1 MHCCLK
7 YLSIMNKDNI
17 TPFVATHPGE
27 MIKDELRERK
37 LTQKQLA
44 LETGIKPSVLSETIN
59 GKRPVSKNMALALEQ
74 TLGIPADIWMNLQTQ
89 YDLDSVRIAE
99 GNNLRETV
107 SVTIPVNDRNLLKEI
122 ARKFGRLE
130 CYKLLFR

>member
-17 TPFVATHPGE
+17 TPFIATHPGE

-59 GKRPVSKNMALALEQ
+59 GKRPVSKNVALALEQ
-74 TLGIPADIWMNLQTQ
+74 ALGIPADIWMNLQTQ

-107 SVTIPVNDRNLLKEI
+107 SVTIPVDDRNLLKEI
-122 ARKFGRLE
+122 ARKFGWACML
-130 CYKLLFR
+130 

>member
-1 MHCCLK
+1 
-7 YLSIMNKDNI
+7 MNKDNI

-122 ARKFGRLE
+122 ARKFGWACMLT
-130 CYKLLFR
+130 

>member
-1 MHCCLK
+1 MVRQIAVDN
-7 YLSIMNKDNI
+7 LSIMNKDNI

-74 TLGIPADIWMNLQTQ
+74 TLGIPADIWLNLQTQ

-122 ARKFGRLE
+122 ARKFGWACML
-130 CYKLLFR
+130 

>member
-59 GKRPVSKNMALALEQ
+59 GKRPVSKNVALALEQ
-74 TLGIPADIWMNLQTQ
+74 ALGIPADIWLNLQTQ

-122 ARKFGRLE
+122 ARKFGWACML
-130 CYKLLFR
+130 

>member
-7 YLSIMNKDNI
+7 YLNIMNKDNI

-122 ARKFGRLE
+122 ARKFGWVCML
-130 CYKLLFR
+130 

>member
-7 YLSIMNKDNI
+7 YLSIMNKENI

-59 GKRPVSKNMALALEQ
+59 GKRPVSKNVALALEQ

-122 ARKFGRLE
+122 ARKFGWACML
-130 CYKLLFR
+130 

>member
-7 YLSIMNKDNI
+7 YLSIMNKENI

-59 GKRPVSKNMALALEQ
+59 GKRPVSKNVALALEQ

-122 ARKFGRLE
+122 ARKFGWA
-130 CYKLLFR
+130 CMF

>member
-1 MHCCLK
+1 
-7 YLSIMNKDNI
+7 MNKDNI

-59 GKRPVSKNMALALEQ
+59 GKRPISK
-74 TLGIPADIWMNLQTQ
+74 IWLW
-89 YDLDSVRIAE
+89 
-99 GNNLRETV
+99 
-107 SVTIPVNDRNLLKEI
+107 LLNRLWAFRQI
-122 ARKFGRLE
+122 FG
-130 CYKLLFR
+130 

>member
-59 GKRPVSKNMALALEQ
+59 GKRPVSKNVALALEQ

-122 ARKFGRLE
+122 ARKFGWACML
-130 CYKLLFR
+130 

>member
-74 TLGIPADIWMNLQTQ
+74 TLGIPADIWLNLQTQ

-107 SVTIPVNDRNLLKEI
+107 CVTIPVNDRNLLKEI
-122 ARKFGRLE
+122 ARKFGWACML
-130 CYKLLFR
+130 

>member
-59 GKRPVSKNMALALEQ
+59 GKRPVSKNVALALEQ

-99 GNNLRETV
+99 GHNERETV

-122 ARKFGRLE
+122 ARKFGWACML
-130 CYKLLFR
+130 

>member
-59 GKRPVSKNMALALEQ
+59 GKRPVSKNMGLALEQ

-107 SVTIPVNDRNLLKEI
+107 SVTIPVNDLNLLKEI
-122 ARKFGRLE
+122 ARKFGWACML
-130 CYKLLFR
+130 

>member
-7 YLSIMNKDNI
+7 YLSIMNKENI

-59 GKRPVSKNMALALEQ
+59 GKRPVSKNVALALEQ

-122 ARKFGRLE
+122 ARKFGWVCML
-130 CYKLLFR
+130 

>member
-107 SVTIPVNDRNLLKEI
+107 SVTIPINDRNLLKEI
-122 ARKFGRLE
+122 ARKFGWACML
-130 CYKLLFR
+130 

>member
-1 MHCCLK
+1 MVRQIAVNN
-7 YLSIMNKDNI
+7 LSFMNKDNI

-59 GKRPVSKNMALALEQ
+59 GKRPVSKNVALALEQ
-74 TLGIPADIWMNLQTQ
+74 ALGISADIWMNLQTQ

-107 SVTIPVNDRNLLKEI
+107 SITIPVNDRNLLKEI
-122 ARKFGRLE
+122 ARKFGWACML
-130 CYKLLFR
+130 

>member
-1 MHCCLK
+1 MVLQITVDN
-7 YLSIMNKDNI
+7 LSIMNKDNI

-59 GKRPVSKNMALALEQ
+59 GKRPISKNMALALEQ

-122 ARKFGRLE
+122 ARKFGWACML
-130 CYKLLFR
+130 

>member
-1 MHCCLK
+1 MYCCLK

-99 GNNLRETV
+99 GNNLCETV

-122 ARKFGRLE
+122 ARKFGWACML
-130 CYKLLFR
+130 

>member
-1 MHCCLK
+1 MVRQIAVNNLN
-7 YLSIMNKDNI
+7 IMNKDNI

-74 TLGIPADIWMNLQTQ
+74 TLGIPADIWLNLQTQ

-122 ARKFGRLE
+122 ARKFGWACML
-130 CYKLLFR
+130 

>member
-1 MHCCLK
+1 MYCCLK

-59 GKRPVSKNMALALEQ
+59 GKRPVSKNVALALEQ
-74 TLGIPADIWMNLQTQ
+74 ALGIPADIWLNLQTQ

-122 ARKFGRLE
+122 ARKFGWACML
-130 CYKLLFR
+130 

>member
-7 YLSIMNKDNI
+7 YLNIMNKDNI

-59 GKRPVSKNMALALEQ
+59 GKRPVSKNVALALEQ
-74 TLGIPADIWMNLQTQ
+74 ALGIPADVWMNLQTQ
-89 YDLDSVRIAE
+89 FDLDSVRIAE
-99 GNNLRETV
+99 GHNERETV

-122 ARKFGRLE
+122 ARKFGWACML
-130 CYKLLFR
+130 

>member
-7 YLSIMNKDNI
+7 YLNIMNKENI

-59 GKRPVSKNMALALEQ
+59 GKRPISKNMALALEQ

-122 ARKFGRLE
+122 ARKFGWACML
-130 CYKLLFR
+130 

>member
-59 GKRPVSKNMALALEQ
+59 GKRPVSKNMALAFEQ

-122 ARKFGRLE
+122 ARKFGWACML
-130 CYKLLFR
+130 

>member
-1 MHCCLK
+1 MVRQIAVNN
-7 YLSIMNKDNI
+7 LSIMNKDNI

-59 GKRPVSKNMALALEQ
+59 GKRPVSKNLALEQ

-122 ARKFGRLE
+122 ARKFGWVCML
-130 CYKLLFR
+130 

>member
-7 YLSIMNKDNI
+7 YLNIMNKDNI

-59 GKRPVSKNMALALEQ
+59 GKRPVSKNVALAFEQ
-74 TLGIPADIWMNLQTQ
+74 ALGIPADVWMNLQTQ
-89 YDLDSVRIAE
+89 FDLDSVRIAE
-99 GNNLRETV
+99 GHNERETV

-122 ARKFGRLE
+122 ARKFGWACML
-130 CYKLLFR
+130 

>member
-7 YLSIMNKDNI
+7 YLNIMNKDNI

-59 GKRPVSKNMALALEQ
+59 GKRPISKNMALALEQ

-107 SVTIPVNDRNLLKEI
+107 CVTIPVNDRNLLKEI
-122 ARKFGRLE
+122 ARKFGWACML
-130 CYKLLFR
+130 

>member
-1 MHCCLK
+1 MVRQIAVNNLN
-7 YLSIMNKDNI
+7 IMNKDNI

-59 GKRPVSKNMALALEQ
+59 GKRPVSKNVALALEQ

-122 ARKFGRLE
+122 ARKFGWACML
-130 CYKLLFR
+130 